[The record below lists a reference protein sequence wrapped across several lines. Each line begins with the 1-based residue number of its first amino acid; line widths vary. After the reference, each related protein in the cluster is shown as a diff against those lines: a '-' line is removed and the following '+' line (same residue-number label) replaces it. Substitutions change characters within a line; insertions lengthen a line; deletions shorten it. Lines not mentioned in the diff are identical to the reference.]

1 MVYRSPAIKTPSVP
15 FDINIPQLDLIKSPA
30 SRLKNNHKRK
40 TITLKHSKMRAM
52 ETLATQQ
59 SLTPKSVLKEYF
71 GYTTFRAGQQETIEA
86 CLSGR
91 DSLVLLPTGG
101 GKSLCYQVPA
111 LMLQGIT
118 IVISPLI
125 SLMQD
130 QVAQLQA
137 QGIAA
142 EFVNNSVEWQQQQQI
157 YHRLHAGEIKLLYVA
172 PEKVLQREF
181 LERLSSL
188 PLALFAIDEA
198 HCVSHWGHDFRPH
211 YCRLN
216 ELKQAFPTVPTMA
229 LTATADMATRND
241 IVQQL
246 QLNSPFIHTGS
257 FDRPNIRYTIEEKFK
272 PLSQLMR
279 YLKTQKGQSG
289 IIYCS
294 SRRRV
299 DEIAEKLSEGGFN
312 AAAYHAGMDNEQ
324 RQFVQN
330 AFARDDIQIVVATV
344 AFGMGINK
352 PNVRFVLHYDIPK
365 SIESYYQ
372 ETGRAGRDGLAA
384 EAIMYFDPADIGRVR
399 RFFEDIP
406 DEQRR
411 KVEQQRFNA
420 MANFAE
426 AQTCRRQ
433 ILLNYFSEY
442 QREPCGNCDICLNP
456 PKHFDATIVAQK
468 ALSCV
473 YRAEQRFGLGYIVD
487 LLRGANTARIRDNQH
502 HNLSTYGIGKDQSN
516 EYWLSV
522 LRQLIHHGL
531 LSQDITQGATLK
543 LTEAARA
550 VLKGEY
556 ALNLAEP
563 RLQASHVYQDKLA
576 QFNYDRKLFAKLRSL
591 RKELADQDDV
601 PPYVVFNDKTL
612 AEMAQKMPTDDSDFL
627 KVSGVGFT
635 KLTKYGAPFM
645 QLIRNYLAAE

>member
-1 MVYRSPAIKTPSVP
+1 
-15 FDINIPQLDLIKSPA
+15 
-30 SRLKNNHKRK
+30 
-40 TITLKHSKMRAM
+40 MRAM
-52 ETLATQQ
+52 ETLAAQK
-59 SLTPKSVLKEYF
+59 SLTPQSVLKEYF
-71 GYTTFRAGQQETIEA
+71 GYTTFRAGQQDAIEA
-86 CLSGR
+86 CLTGR

-111 LMLQGIT
+111 LMLQGVT

-157 YHRLHAGEIKLLYVA
+157 YQRLHNGEIRMLYVA
-172 PEKVLQREF
+172 PEKVLQRDF
-181 LERLSSL
+181 LERLSNI

-216 ELKQAFPTVPTMA
+216 ELKQAFPLVPIMA
-229 LTATADMATRND
+229 LTATADIATRND
-241 IVQQL
+241 IVS
-246 QLNSPFIHTGS
+246 QLNLADPFVYTGS

-312 AAAYHAGMDNEQ
+312 AAAYHAGMENEQ

-372 ETGRAGRDGLAA
+372 ETGRAGRDGLEA

-456 PKHFDATIVAQK
+456 PKHFDATLVAQK

-531 LSQDITQGATLK
+531 LFQDITQGATLK

-550 VLKGEY
+550 VLKGDY
-556 ALNLAEP
+556 ALHLAEP